1 MYTLRFLLLF
11 IFIFS
16 CNTEPIRKEI
26 IVGKTI
32 KIMPSNFG
40 TGNLSTNY
48 IFLWS
53 KPLGPNNFDT
63 DFQFTIQNDK
73 MLLTPK
79 VQGNFDISLTI
90 ENLNNTNLYQE
101 TFSFYAIEDI
111 DNPIVIPQQNSSN
124 ISQKSKLDEKKIKI
138 WTIQIMSNP
147 SLEVARNKQLELNK
161 KGFDAYTESIY
172 IEDKKTEYWRVRIGN
187 FTDKESGLK
196 VVDSLKKLG
205 YETWFVSFH
214 K

>member
-48 IFLWS
+48 NFLWS
-53 KPLGPNNFDT
+53 KPLGPNNLDT

-111 DNPIVIPQQNSSN
+111 DNPIVIPQQNSSD
-124 ISQKSKLDEKKIKI
+124 ISQKSKSDEKKIKI

-161 KGFDAYTESIY
+161 KGFDAYTEAIY
-172 IEDKKTEYWRVRIGN
+172 LEDKKTEYWRVRIGN
-187 FTDKESGLK
+187 FTDKETGLK

>member
-1 MYTLRFLLLF
+1 MCTLRFLLLF

-48 IFLWS
+48 NFLWS
-53 KPLGPNNFDT
+53 KPLGPNNLDT

-90 ENLNNTNLYQE
+90 ENLNNTNLYQIY
-101 TFSFYAIEDI
+101 FS
-111 DNPIVIPQQNSSN
+111 
-124 ISQKSKLDEKKIKI
+124 
-138 WTIQIMSNP
+138 
-147 SLEVARNKQLELNK
+147 
-161 KGFDAYTESIY
+161 
-172 IEDKKTEYWRVRIGN
+172 
-187 FTDKESGLK
+187 
-196 VVDSLKKLG
+196 
-205 YETWFVSFH
+205 
-214 K
+214 

>member
-48 IFLWS
+48 NFLWS
-53 KPLGPNNFDT
+53 KPLGPNNLDT

-101 TFSFYAIEDI
+101 TFSYYAIEDI
-111 DNPIVIPQQNSSN
+111 DNPIAIPQQNSAN
-124 ISQKSKLDEKKIKI
+124 
-138 WTIQIMSNP
+138 
-147 SLEVARNKQLELNK
+147 
-161 KGFDAYTESIY
+161 
-172 IEDKKTEYWRVRIGN
+172 RV
-187 FTDKESGLK
+187 SK
-196 VVDSLKKLG
+196 VVS
-205 YETWFVSFH
+205 
-214 K
+214 